1 MAQFTNQAQLT
12 YNNITVNSNI
22 AVGQLLEALTAT
34 KTAAGDTYAQNGEV
48 TYVVTLVNSGNTPI
62 TGVSVS
68 DDLGAYPFG
77 TETLT
82 PLTYVDGSVLL
93 YANGVLQAAPPV
105 STTPTLTFGNI
116 TIPANGNVTLVYKA
130 TVNEYAPF
138 DADASIINTATA
150 TGNGI
155 LTPVEATETIT
166 PAQGPQLTITKSLD
180 PTIVTDNSTLTY
192 QFVIQNYGN
201 VAAIAT
207 DNVAVT
213 DTFDPILSS
222 IVVTLNGTPLV
233 LGTDYTYDETTGVF
247 ATTPGV
253 ITVPV
258 ATFAQDPVTGVQT
271 VIPGTTTL
279 TVQGI
284 V

>member
-93 YANGVLQAAPPV
+93 YANGVLQAAPSV

-138 DADASIINTATA
+138 DAEASIINTATA